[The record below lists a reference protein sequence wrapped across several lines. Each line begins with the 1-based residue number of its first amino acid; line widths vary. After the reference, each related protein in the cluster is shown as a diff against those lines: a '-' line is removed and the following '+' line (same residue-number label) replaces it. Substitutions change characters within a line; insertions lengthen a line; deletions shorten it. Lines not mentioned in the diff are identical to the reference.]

1 MFNFYFAGRI
11 AFYEARLLFRSWG
24 FRIFSVIGL
33 TIIAILNIAIA
44 TPAFYSPYFLSSLS
58 GSLPLNSLK
67 LFNIFQGI
75 IVAFL
80 ATEFFKR
87 DRKHDSIQVVFARSF
102 SNMEYFLGKVLGIL
116 SVFVLL
122 NLAVLSITFVIHF
135 FFSSTLFVW
144 QPYILYML
152 LICLPTLI
160 FMIGMSFLLSSLLRS
175 QAVVFLFLLAYSF
188 LVLLLLGTPL
198 FGLFDSYAFN
208 MPLMYSDFI
217 GLGDIHSILLVRLSY
232 LFLGLSFIFVSPV
245 LSKRLRQS
253 ALSNIVTGSI
263 SILCLALALI
273 FGFSYTSGKYADREF
288 RQQLRTSSQA
298 IVDSPVLTVTDYSIQ
313 LEHQE
318 KNIRVSSDMKMTNET
333 SFSLDS
339 FWLTLNPG
347 LKVQSVSW
355 EGSALTFQ
363 QDKHLIQITPNSTVK
378 PGDSIDLSITYS
390 GEIDE
395 RFCFLDIDDN
405 RFESRYRLWIYD
417 IPKHYALV
425 TSDYVHLTAESG
437 WYPVAGLSTGKAFPA
452 AAAPQYSTYTLSVL
466 CAEGKT
472 AISQGKPETKPLN
485 GQIQHTFKPET
496 KLPQISLTIG
506 AYEHKEILVDD
517 IIYSLYIYPG
527 HDYFTPYLTEI
538 GDTLP
543 DLIRGLKDEYEVMLD
558 MDYPY
563 KRLSL
568 VEVPIHIY
576 SYQRLWTV
584 AFETV
589 QPQIV
594 FLPEMGTICANA
606 DFQAQ
611 ARNWEKWGKTGKGKS
626 GVTLAQ
632 VHSYYFNNFIRTNLL
647 NAATEQI
654 GYIKGERMAITFEA
668 EIEPKFELFPNF
680 VTYTTY
686 ISSSQWPVLNY
697 AFESYLKE
705 RYAPPQA
712 RTQRGWSGLTNEEET
727 NLDLKEQSLF
737 KMLEDS
743 TQDASIVRGALQ
755 AKGRMLLALL
765 EAKSADSDFS
775 YWLTDF
781 LKQNR
786 FRTIHQQDLNDFL
799 STYHDVN
806 LAEIIDP
813 WYSNSQIPAY
823 IISDVDS
830 YDVIDREKTWTQVN
844 FKVANPTP
852 VDGVIKIDMRYR
864 SDKNQRASSQSD
876 YSKVLLVPAETTFD
890 VGISV
895 DQPLALMTIETY
907 VSQNIPASINMPFI
921 GQRPQREG
929 KPFDTETRKPF
940 DFSDFVNSGEYIID
954 NEDDG
959 FQILGT
965 AKQSWLSRNMQKLFG
980 KSDEES
986 LFTGMNVYNPP
997 AFWALSANQ
1006 QFYGQIVRSAYLKKA
1021 GEGDDKVVWNVD
1033 LEEGGSYDIFFYNGI
1048 PLRMQK
1054 EMAMRAAAREKGNSN
1069 LGLKGRFNRGP
1080 GKKFF
1085 LVSHQYGSEEVV
1097 IDLTNAEQGWNLIG
1111 SFQLEAGPNK
1121 IEQSDKNDTM
1131 YVMADAVKWV
1141 KR

>member
-1 MFNFYFAGRI
+1 M
-11 AFYEARLLFRSWG
+11 
-24 FRIFSVIGL
+24 
-33 TIIAILNIAIA
+33 
-44 TPAFYSPYFLSSLS
+44 
-58 GSLPLNSLK
+58 
-67 LFNIFQGI
+67 
-75 IVAFL
+75 
-80 ATEFFKR
+80 
-87 DRKHDSIQVVFARSF
+87 
-102 SNMEYFLGKVLGIL
+102 
-116 SVFVLL
+116 
-122 NLAVLSITFVIHF
+122 
-135 FFSSTLFVW
+135 
-144 QPYILYML
+144 
-152 LICLPTLI
+152 
-160 FMIGMSFLLSSLLRS
+160 
-175 QAVVFLFLLAYSF
+175 
-188 LVLLLLGTPL
+188 
-198 FGLFDSYAFN
+198 
-208 MPLMYSDFI
+208 
-217 GLGDIHSILLVRLSY
+217 
-232 LFLGLSFIFVSPV
+232 
-245 LSKRLRQS
+245 
-253 ALSNIVTGSI
+253 
-263 SILCLALALI
+263 
-273 FGFSYTSGKYADREF
+273 
-288 RQQLRTSSQA
+288 
-298 IVDSPVLTVTDYSIQ
+298 
-313 LEHQE
+313 
-318 KNIRVSSDMKMTNET
+318 
-333 SFSLDS
+333 
-339 FWLTLNPG
+339 
-347 LKVQSVSW
+347 
-355 EGSALTFQ
+355 
-363 QDKHLIQITPNSTVK
+363 
-378 PGDSIDLSITYS
+378 
-390 GEIDE
+390 
-395 RFCFLDIDDN
+395 
-405 RFESRYRLWIYD
+405 WIYD
-417 IPKHYALV
+417 IPKHYSLV

-437 WYPVAGLSTGKAFPA
+437 WYPVAGLSIGKAFPA
-452 AAAPQYSTYTLSVL
+452 TAAPQYSTYTLSVL

-506 AYEHKEILVDD
+506 VYEHKEIQVDEV
-517 IIYSLYIYPG
+517 IYSLYIRPG

-632 VHSYYFNNFIRTNLL
+632 VHSFYFNNFIRTNLL

-654 GYIKGERMAITFEA
+654 GYIKGERIAVTFEA

-686 ISSSQWPVLNY
+686 ITSSQWPVLNY

-712 RTQRGWSGLTNEEET
+712 KNQRGRSGLTAEEEI
-727 NLDLKEQSLF
+727 NLNLKEQSLF
-737 KMLEDS
+737 EMLREDS
-743 TQDASIVRGALQ
+743 IQDASIVQAALQ

-765 EAKSADSDFS
+765 EAKSADSDFN

-786 FRTIHQQDLNDFL
+786 FHTVKQQDLDDFL
-799 STYHDVN
+799 STYFDVN

-813 WYSNSQIPAY
+813 WYVNRQIPAY

-852 VDGVIKIDMRYR
+852 VDGVIRIDMRYR
-864 SDKNQRASSQSD
+864 SDKNKGASSQSD
-876 YSKVLLVPAETTFD
+876 YSKALVVPAETTID

-907 VSQNIPASINMPFI
+907 VSQNIPAFINIPFL
-921 GQRPQREG
+921 GRQPQREG
-929 KPFDTETRKPF
+929 KPFDVEISKPF
-940 DFSDFVNSGEYIID
+940 DSFDFVNSDEYIID
-954 NEDDG
+954 NEDAG
-959 FQILGT
+959 FQILGL

-980 KSDEES
+980 KSNEES
-986 LFTGMNVYNPP
+986 LFSGMNVYNPP
-997 AFWALSANQ
+997 TFWALSANQ

-1021 GEGDDKVVWNVD
+1021 GEGEDKVVWNVD

-1054 EMAMRAAAREKGNSN
+1054 EIAMRAAAQEKGNSN
-1069 LGLKGRFNRGP
+1069 LGSRGRLNRGP

-1085 LVSHQYGSEEVV
+1085 SVSHQYGSEEVV
-1097 IDLTNAEQGWNLIG
+1097 IDLANAEQGWNLIG
-1111 SFQLEAGPNK
+1111 SFQLDAGPNK

-1131 YVMADAVKWV
+1131 YIMADAVKWV